1 MAETAQTEM
10 KYLKQFLIILSISFL
25 GEVLHMLLPLPIPA
39 SIYGILILFVLLET
53 RLLPLRLVKEAG
65 DFLIEIM
72 PVMFLPAAVGIM
84 DSWEMIEPSLLAY
97 LTVTIV
103 STVLVM
109 AASGLVTQA
118 ALRFFERKRSQ
129 NGGKNG

>member
-1 MAETAQTEM
+1 
-10 KYLKQFLIILSISFL
+10 
-25 GEVLHMLLPLPIPA
+25 MLLPLPIPA
-39 SIYGILILFVLLET
+39 SIHGILILFVLLET

-97 LTVTIV
+97 LTVTVV
-103 STVLVM
+103 STILVM
-109 AASGLVTQA
+109 AVSGLVTQA
-118 ALRFFERKRSQ
+118 ALRFLERKRSQ

>member
-1 MAETAQTEM
+1 M
-10 KYLKQFLIILSISFL
+10 KYLKQFLIILAISFL

-39 SIYGILILFVLLET
+39 SIYGILILFILLET

-97 LTVTIV
+97 LTVTVV